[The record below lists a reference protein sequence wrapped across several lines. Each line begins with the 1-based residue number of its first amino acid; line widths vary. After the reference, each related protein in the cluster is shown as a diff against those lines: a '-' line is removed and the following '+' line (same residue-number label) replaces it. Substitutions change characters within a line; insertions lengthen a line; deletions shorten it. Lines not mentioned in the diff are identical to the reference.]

1 MLLLTNWVLFK
12 TIDLREVN
20 KVTDLEDLEDLGAE
34 TKTDT
39 KTLLEKILLN
49 NKMMLDLFRVMEVD

>member
-12 TIDLREVN
+12 MIDLREVN
-20 KVTDLEDLEDLGAE
+20 KVTDLEDLGAE